1 MISHVVL
8 FTPRKDLTGE
18 ERARFG
24 TALER
29 ALSSIESVRGYR
41 VGRRVKTGAA
51 YDSLSGAFEYC
62 GVIEFDDLGGLQT
75 YLTHPAHV
83 ELGQLFHTACLEA
96 FAGDFDVVDRA
107 PATALARWDGE

>member
-1 MISHVVL
+1 MIAHVVL
-8 FTPRKDLTGE
+8 FTPREDLSAE

-29 ALSSIESVRGYR
+29 ALSSIESVRRYR

-51 YDSLSGAFEYC
+51 YDNLPGAYGYC
-62 GVIEFDDLGGLQT
+62 GVIEFDDSVGLET
-75 YLTHPAHV
+75 YLAHPAHV
-83 ELGQLFHTACLEA
+83 ELGQLFYTSCLEA

-107 PATALARWDGE
+107 PAAALARWSAD